1 MKIAVQKGQFFADG
15 FAVRRFFLLEE
26 GETRL
31 ISYLSD
37 AGCGAARIALQE
49 GKLFVTEG
57 KIGVIRWKEG
67 AELYPLPA
75 RSERVEKILSLSEG
89 REVHCTL
96 DGDLVKMV
104 VEGADVFTHRTIRP
118 LFSPTIS
125 LIEGQRTPVLDL
137 RAKCDEG
144 EYVAILSVAE
154 SGTKLLLEEVGEHVS
169 AAGNEITLRRRFD
182 DLARRTVLTR
192 CIWQGN
198 GFRYSREIVCAREH
212 TFIREQSGRELLEAA
227 YAKDESSIAAMLS
240 PEMGDASAILD
251 YFGEIVALRAPLFSA
266 SPTAYAAIKRKG
278 DDLVGMTY
286 DLVLNESGKII
297 NIVSDE
303 EE

>member
-1 MKIAVQKGQFFADG
+1 MKIATGKGQFFADG

-37 AGCGAARIALQE
+37 EGCGAARIALQE

-75 RSERVEKILSLSEG
+75 RSERVKKRLPIGDGKEA
-89 REVHCTL
+89 VCTFW
-96 DGDLVKMV
+96 GDRIEID
-104 VEGADVFTHRTIRP
+104 VEGSVRFFHRTMRP

-144 EYVAILSVAE
+144 EYVAILSVT
-154 SGTKLLLEEVGEHVS
+154 SGGANLLLEEMGESVT
-169 AAGNEITLRRRFD
+169 AAGNEITVRRRFD
-182 DLARRTVLTR
+182 DLARRTALTR
-192 CIWQGN
+192 ALWQGN
-198 GFRYSREIVCAREH
+198 GFRYSREIVCAQEH

-240 PEMGDASAILD
+240 PEMGDATAILD

-278 DDLVGMTY
+278 DDLVGVTY